1 MILAKVPN
9 FTPECLWIVGFVYVG
24 HSGATTNY
32 SRREAFASIQQALDR
47 VVPFD
52 NNHPVLIFGDWNTDP
67 QRLQRIVHSWGHGL
81 TVMQFSGSQITRLS
95 TVHGRRHS
103 SIDHFVCNAP
113 ARALLTSPRVD
124 RQTAVA
130 DHFVICTSIRAET
143 QGQPPVPR
151 APIISRHH
159 CLKATDRIA
168 TSNYWDVLVD
178 GATDDTDTDTD
189 IHQLTSQFLES
200 ANAVADNLSLRLSPP
215 ATRSN
220 RRLLSGA
227 TKRAILASNT
237 ARQAFIAAATHTN
250 PDPVQCNTLRDE
262 WSRLKAA
269 ATQLER
275 ADGRKQWVKHADDLD
290 RAVSDGRTDLVFAA
304 ARAMSG
310 NSSRSAAVTPLYNSN
325 GIVQYDPTSILRV
338 MQCHYGSLAADTT
351 GHSLDLQYWHD
362 RQPIQVSR
370 DTPLIRNSDILDQ
383 DFSWNQIA
391 ATLLQMSPRK
401 APGDDGITTAFY
413 QAALYM
419 PANTQEGV
427 PPTPFARALL
437 RVCGQVFASATI
449 PRAWLCASIVS
460 IDKKDGDPLNPG
472 DKRGIAL
479 INVGLKLVCKVLQMR
494 IERFVETNNLL
505 SYEQAG
511 FRKRKEC
518 VGQVVSLVDII
529 QRRQNAGLNTHV
541 LFIDIRKAFDTVPVG
556 ALLWKLQNMGFPRR
570 TLAFLK
576 ALYTSSSARAR
587 AGSLLSDPFPVQRG
601 VRQGCPLSGLLFN
614 LFINDILDGV
624 APITVPG
631 LPRDTNPIRGL
642 MYADDVAVFADSEQS
657 LLAASTAVE
666 RWANQWEMQ
675 FGVAKCG
682 IISFT
687 GHLAPRLDNPLDI
700 RLHGQLVSRV
710 ESYKYLGVLIDSK
723 LDHSAWLKQKR
734 SALEH
739 TISALHPVLA
749 NHQLTVNYRSRI
761 FSAVVMGK
769 AYYGLELVGGNKSH
783 LAPLQTTINKGIRL
797 FTGARLSTAIGPL
810 LVETGIGS
818 LLTRSLVSRGQL
830 VRSQRWFWSRRTK
843 QLYRNRYW
851 LTPQVRPKTVKQRHS
866 FALMETLQTCGDS
879 ASLQKYV
886 TRQLLDTS
894 GFFKDPSF
902 DQSRAHGTRYLML
915 ARMDALWTARKA
927 IQIGILVDTH
937 PFSVDH
943 CILCDQQLLSTS
955 IAHLVVECKQVT
967 GHRIQSGLVPAIQK
981 SRLRLLGR
989 ALDPGVENVYTWL
1002 RGGVLNGEADL
1013 DQRWLDGTVEH
1024 ESMGTRHDN
1033 RALAAR
1039 LADFLQFIQKK
1050 TTNYSRRE
1058 AFASIRQALDR
1069 VVPFDN
1075 NHPVLIFGDWNT
1087 DPQRLQRIVHS
1098 WGHGLT
1104 VMQFSGSQITR
1115 LSTVHG
1121 RRHSSIDH
1129 FVCNAPARALLTSP
1143 PTDRIATSNYW
1154 DVLADGATDDT
1165 DTDTNIHQLTSQFLE
1180 SANAVA
1186 DNLSLRLSP
1195 PATRFNRRLLSGAT
1209 KRAILASNTARQAF
1223 IAVATHT
1230 NPDPVHCST
1239 LRDEWS
1245 RLKATATQLE
1255 RVDGRKQ
1262 WVKHAD
1268 NLDRAVSDGRT
1279 DLVFAAARAM
1289 SGNSSRSAA
1298 VTPLYTSD
1306 GIVQYDPTSILRVM
1320 QGHYGS
1326 LAADTTGHSLDLQ
1339 YWHDR
1344 QPIQASPNTPT
1355 IRNSEILDQDFSWN
1369 QIAAALLQ
1377 MSPRKAPGDDG
1388 ITTAFYQAALYMPAN
1403 TQEGVPPTPFAR
1415 ALLRVCG
1422 QVFASATIPRAWL
1435 CASIVSIDKKDG
1447 DPLNPGDKRGIAL
1460 INVGL
1465 KLVCKVLQMRIER
1478 FVETKN
1484 LLSYEQA
1491 GFRKRKECVGQVVSL
1506 VDIIQRR
1513 QNAGLNTHVLFIDI
1527 RKAFD
1532 TVPVGALLWKLQN
1545 MGFPR
1550 RTLAF
1555 LKALYTSSSA
1565 RARAGS
1571 LLSDP
1576 FPVQRGV
1583 RQGCPL
1589 SGLLFNLFINDI
1601 LDGVAPITVPGLPR
1615 DTNPIRGLMYAD
1627 DVAVFADSEQS
1638 LLAASTAVEQW
1649 ANQWEMQFGVAKCG
1663 IISFTGHLA
1672 PRLDNP
1678 LDIRLHGQLVS
1689 RVESYKY
1696 LGVLIDSKL
1705 DHSAW
1710 LKQKRSA
1717 LEHTISA
1724 LHPVL
1729 ANHQLTV
1736 NYRSRIFSAV
1746 VMGKAYYGLEL
1757 VGGNKSHL
1765 APLQTTINK
1774 GIRLFTG
1781 ARLST
1786 AIGPLLVETGIDSL
1800 LTRSLVSR
1808 VRLLERSVTKRTPIN
1823 AICSGTDNDV
1833 FTLNVQGQLVR
1844 SQRWFLVSSD
1854 QTAVQEQILADT
1866 TSQTKDSQAT
1876 TLVCID
1882 GNSTNMWGLCIAP
1895 KLIHCILCNR
1905 QLLSTSIA
1913 HLVVECEQVT
1923 GHRIQSGL
1931 VPAIQKSRLRLLGR
1945 ALDPGVENVYTWLR
1959 GEVLNGEADLDQR
1972 WLDGTVEH
1980 ESMGTR
1986 HDNRALAARLA
1997 DFLQVAYRQYQSI
2010 LWKYHRDRLVEV
2022 G

>member
-1 MILAKVPN
+1 MSPRSTAVPQNYGARFRITVPEDRQRNIIQRLERQSKQTHWRIRQNYRHRRPDQPRPTAPPPPLSRQILAVNVANISNKRPAIRHIRQEHQALGHLRDLHHFIKFRFTVPGFDVIQHPATGPGRRGIALGIPSCFGGHEHGSAVGTMILAKVPN
-9 FTPECLWIVGFVYVG
+9 FTPECLWIVGSVYVG

-32 SRREAFASIQQALDR
+32 SRREAFASIRQALDR

-130 DHFVICTSIRAET
+130 DHFVIRTSIRAEA
-143 QGQPPVPR
+143 QGQPPAPR
-151 APIISRHH
+151 APTISRHH
-159 CLKATDRIA
+159 
-168 TSNYWDVLVD
+168 Y
-178 GATDDTDTDTD
+178 GASDDTDTDTD

-227 TKRAILASNT
+227 TKL
-237 ARQAFIAAATHTN
+237 
-250 PDPVQCNTLRDE
+250 QCNTLRDE
-262 WSRLKAA
+262 WSRLKAT

-275 ADGRKQWVKHADDLD
+275 VDGRKQWVKHADNLD

-310 NSSRSAAVTPLYNSN
+310 NSSRSAAVTPLYNSD

-338 MQCHYGSLAADTT
+338 MQAYSSL
-351 GHSLDLQYWHD
+351 SN
-362 RQPIQVSR
+362 
-370 DTPLIRNSDILDQ
+370 TPTIRNSDILDQ

-391 ATLLQMSPRK
+391 AALLQMSPRK

-511 FRKRKEC
+511 FRKREEC

-576 ALYTSSSARAR
+576 ALYTSSSARA
-587 AGSLLSDPFPVQRG
+587 
-601 VRQGCPLSGLLFN
+601 SGRLTT
-614 LFINDILDGV
+614 IG
-624 APITVPG
+624 PIPIPG

-657 LLAASTAVE
+657 LLAASTAIE
-666 RWANQWEMQ
+666 QWANQVGMQ

-687 GHLAPRLDNPLDI
+687 GHLAPRLDKSIGYSTPWT
-700 RLHGQLVSRV
+700 V
-710 ESYKYLGVLIDSK
+710 
-723 LDHSAWLKQKR
+723 DHSAWLKQKR

-818 LLTRSLVSRGQL
+818 LLTRSLGITGQL

-866 FALMETLQTCGDS
+866 FALMETLRTCGDS
-879 ASLQKYV
+879 ASLQKIPV
-886 TRQLLDTS
+886 
-894 GFFKDPSF
+894 F

-955 IAHLVVECKQVT
+955 IAHLVVECEQVT

-1039 LADFLQFIQKK
+1039 LADFLQ
-1050 TTNYSRRE
+1050 
-1058 AFASIRQALDR
+1058 
-1069 VVPFDN
+1069 
-1075 NHPVLIFGDWNT
+1075 
-1087 DPQRLQRIVHS
+1087 
-1098 WGHGLT
+1098 
-1104 VMQFSGSQITR
+1104 
-1115 LSTVHG
+1115 
-1121 RRHSSIDH
+1121 
-1129 FVCNAPARALLTSP
+1129 
-1143 PTDRIATSNYW
+1143 
-1154 DVLADGATDDT
+1154 
-1165 DTDTNIHQLTSQFLE
+1165 
-1180 SANAVA
+1180 
-1186 DNLSLRLSP
+1186 
-1195 PATRFNRRLLSGAT
+1195 
-1209 KRAILASNTARQAF
+1209 
-1223 IAVATHT
+1223 
-1230 NPDPVHCST
+1230 
-1239 LRDEWS
+1239 
-1245 RLKATATQLE
+1245 
-1255 RVDGRKQ
+1255 
-1262 WVKHAD
+1262 
-1268 NLDRAVSDGRT
+1268 
-1279 DLVFAAARAM
+1279 
-1289 SGNSSRSAA
+1289 
-1298 VTPLYTSD
+1298 
-1306 GIVQYDPTSILRVM
+1306 
-1320 QGHYGS
+1320 
-1326 LAADTTGHSLDLQ
+1326 
-1339 YWHDR
+1339 
-1344 QPIQASPNTPT
+1344 
-1355 IRNSEILDQDFSWN
+1355 
-1369 QIAAALLQ
+1369 
-1377 MSPRKAPGDDG
+1377 
-1388 ITTAFYQAALYMPAN
+1388 
-1403 TQEGVPPTPFAR
+1403 
-1415 ALLRVCG
+1415 
-1422 QVFASATIPRAWL
+1422 
-1435 CASIVSIDKKDG
+1435 
-1447 DPLNPGDKRGIAL
+1447 
-1460 INVGL
+1460 
-1465 KLVCKVLQMRIER
+1465 
-1478 FVETKN
+1478 
-1484 LLSYEQA
+1484 
-1491 GFRKRKECVGQVVSL
+1491 
-1506 VDIIQRR
+1506 
-1513 QNAGLNTHVLFIDI
+1513 
-1527 RKAFD
+1527 
-1532 TVPVGALLWKLQN
+1532 
-1545 MGFPR
+1545 
-1550 RTLAF
+1550 
-1555 LKALYTSSSA
+1555 
-1565 RARAGS
+1565 
-1571 LLSDP
+1571 
-1576 FPVQRGV
+1576 
-1583 RQGCPL
+1583 
-1589 SGLLFNLFINDI
+1589 
-1601 LDGVAPITVPGLPR
+1601 
-1615 DTNPIRGLMYAD
+1615 
-1627 DVAVFADSEQS
+1627 
-1638 LLAASTAVEQW
+1638 
-1649 ANQWEMQFGVAKCG
+1649 
-1663 IISFTGHLA
+1663 
-1672 PRLDNP
+1672 
-1678 LDIRLHGQLVS
+1678 
-1689 RVESYKY
+1689 
-1696 LGVLIDSKL
+1696 
-1705 DHSAW
+1705 
-1710 LKQKRSA
+1710 
-1717 LEHTISA
+1717 
-1724 LHPVL
+1724 
-1729 ANHQLTV
+1729 
-1736 NYRSRIFSAV
+1736 
-1746 VMGKAYYGLEL
+1746 
-1757 VGGNKSHL
+1757 
-1765 APLQTTINK
+1765 
-1774 GIRLFTG
+1774 
-1781 ARLST
+1781 
-1786 AIGPLLVETGIDSL
+1786 
-1800 LTRSLVSR
+1800 
-1808 VRLLERSVTKRTPIN
+1808 
-1823 AICSGTDNDV
+1823 
-1833 FTLNVQGQLVR
+1833 
-1844 SQRWFLVSSD
+1844 
-1854 QTAVQEQILADT
+1854 
-1866 TSQTKDSQAT
+1866 
-1876 TLVCID
+1876 
-1882 GNSTNMWGLCIAP
+1882 
-1895 KLIHCILCNR
+1895 
-1905 QLLSTSIA
+1905 
-1913 HLVVECEQVT
+1913 
-1923 GHRIQSGL
+1923 
-1931 VPAIQKSRLRLLGR
+1931 
-1945 ALDPGVENVYTWLR
+1945 
-1959 GEVLNGEADLDQR
+1959 
-1972 WLDGTVEH
+1972 
-1980 ESMGTR
+1980 
-1986 HDNRALAARLA
+1986 
-1997 DFLQVAYRQYQSI
+1997 VAYRQYQST